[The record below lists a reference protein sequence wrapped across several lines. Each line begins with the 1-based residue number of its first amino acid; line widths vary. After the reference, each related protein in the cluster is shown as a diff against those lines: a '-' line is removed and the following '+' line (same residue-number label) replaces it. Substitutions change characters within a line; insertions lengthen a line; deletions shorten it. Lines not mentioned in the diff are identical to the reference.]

1 MKVTLLE
8 PSPVQAHGLPA
19 NSDRPPGRYL
29 FGPWR
34 DFLGLGG
41 GSILPVLLLVL
52 VMPESATSA
61 LAKVSFVVLILFN
74 HPHFAHS
81 YQIFYKG
88 FGAKLSGN
96 DYSPELR
103 RNYFLV
109 GLVVPA
115 MLFGF
120 FGISLGIGNPRVLG
134 QGVNVMVFFVG
145 WHYVKQGYG
154 MLMLES
160 VLKKRFF
167 SDGQKKVLLFNA
179 YANWPMSWM
188 LINDAIGDETRW
200 GISYAAIDFPT
211 PMILVSA
218 VIGVGATLVTLGMLV
233 ANQARGVK
241 MPLNGLVAYAV
252 SIYLWR
258 LVPLRPLVGLYISVF
273 HSLQY
278 QTVVWRFEL
287 NRSAATQPSGRPNIT
302 GFVLKGI
309 ALGTIGFWV
318 LPFVLSEYMP
328 YDRTVFGDYMPFL
341 AAFIFI
347 NLHHYFID
355 TVIWRRTNPETKQ
368 FLFAS

>member
-1 MKVTLLE
+1 MVTLLE
-8 PSPVQAHGLPA
+8 SAPVKAHGLP
-19 NSDRPPGRYL
+19 SGDDRSSNGYL

-41 GSILPVLLLVL
+41 GSILPVLLLVFL
-52 VMPESATSA
+52 VPESATST
-61 LAKVSFVVLILFN
+61 LAKISFVVLTLIN

-81 YQIFYKG
+81 YQIFYEG
-88 FGAKLSGN
+88 FAKKVSSP
-96 DYSPELR
+96 DYSPQLR
-103 RNYFLV
+103 RSYLMV
-109 GLVVPA
+109 GVGVPA
-115 MLFGF
+115 IILGF
-120 FGISLGIGNPRVLG
+120 FAVSLGIGNPRVLG
-134 QGVNVMVFFVG
+134 QGANVMVFFAG

-154 MLMLES
+154 MLMLEC

-167 SDGQKKVLLFNA
+167 SAGQKKVLLFNA

-200 GISYAAIDFPT
+200 GISYASINFPSW
-211 PMILVSA
+211 MIWISTIV
-218 VIGVGATLVTLGMLV
+218 GVGATAVTIAMLV
-233 ANQARGVK
+233 SNQVRGVK

-258 LVPLRPLVGLYISVF
+258 LVPLRPLVGFYVSVF

-287 NRSAATQPSGRPNIT
+287 NREAAMKQTDRPNIS
-302 GFVLKGI
+302 GFILKGI
-309 ALGTIGFWV
+309 ALGAVGFWI
-318 LPFVLSEYMP
+318 LPFVLSEYLP
-328 YDRTVFGDYMPFL
+328 YDRSTFGDYMPFL

-355 TVIWRRTNPETKQ
+355 TVIWRRTNPEPKR